1 MFPVVEVTVK
11 FTPLLATPP
20 TLTTTLPGVAPVGT
34 GATMLVSVQV
44 DTVACVPLN
53 VTVPRVVPKLDPE
66 IVTDVPTG
74 PDVGFRLV
82 MLGGGVT
89 VKDTPL
95 LPTPPTNTTTFPVVA
110 PGGTGIV
117 MLVSDQLVDL
127 PWVPLNVTKLDIV
140 PTVGPKFVPVI
151 VTLAPT
157 GPEVGLMLVIFGGGV
172 TVKFTPLLATPPTV
186 TTTFPVVAPDG
197 TVTSMLDAVQ
207 FVDAAAAVPLKVTVL
222 EP

>member
-151 VTLAPT
+151 VIMAPT
-157 GPEVGLMLVIFGGGV
+157 GPEIGLMLVIFGGGV
-172 TVKFTPLLATPPTV
+172 TVKFKPLLATPPTV

-197 TVTSMLDAVQ
+197 TVTSMLDADQ
-207 FVDAAAAVPLKVTVL
+207 FVDAAVVLLKVTVL